1 MQTEPDQKPV
11 QTDRSGSVKSG
22 FLGKKPGNLNPNPD
36 PPTQNSTWSFSSLIQ
51 TLVTKSESVIEI
63 YKKDLEEFGSG
74 LKNESVIIRDVAWH
88 VVHDLPA
95 SFEAIDVVAQEY
107 IKGWWAHLGKPSWIF
122 TCALMN
128 MNSNH

>member
-1 MQTEPDQKPV
+1 
-11 QTDRSGSVKSG
+11 
-22 FLGKKPGNLNPNPD
+22 
-36 PPTQNSTWSFSSLIQ
+36 
-51 TLVTKSESVIEI
+51 
-63 YKKDLEEFGSG
+63 